1 MIFMDQIKANL
12 EKIKQEVS
20 SNVLVV
26 AVSKTKPIECINKA
40 YQTGHRDFGENK
52 IQEMTSKFN
61 ALPKDINWHMI
72 GHVQTNKVKYMAPY
86 VSLIHSLDS
95 LKLAKEISKQAIK
108 NKRVINCLLQLRI
121 SSEETKFG
129 LNENEVLEIINL
141 ENNFDGIKIVGLM
154 GMASFV
160 EDQNKIDKEFKTL
173 KVLFDKIKSSNK
185 KFEIISMG
193 MTLDYNLAIK
203 NGSNMIRIGSKIFGE
218 RNV

>member
-1 MIFMDQIKANL
+1 MDLIEKNL
-12 EKIKQEVS
+12 EKIKKQVGD
-20 SNVLVV
+20 NVLVV
-26 AVSKTKPIECINKA
+26 AVSKTKSIDCIKRA

-52 IQEMTSKFN
+52 VQEMTSKFN
-61 ALPKDINWHMI
+61 QLPKDINWHMI
-72 GHVQTNKVKYMAPY
+72 GHIQTNKVKYLAPY

-95 LKLAKEISKQAIK
+95 LRLAKEIDKQAVK
-108 NKRVINCLLQLRI
+108 NKRVIECLIQYRI

-129 LNENEVLEIINL
+129 LNENEVLEIIEL
-141 ENNFDGIKIVGLM
+141 KDNFKGIKIIGLM

-160 EDQNKIDKEFKTL
+160 DDQNIIDNEFKKL
-173 KVLFDKIKSSNK
+173 KILFDKIKLSNK
-185 KFEIISMG
+185 NFKIISMG

>member
-1 MIFMDQIKANL
+1 MDLIEKNL
-12 EKIKQEVS
+12 EEIKKQVGD
-20 SNVLVV
+20 NVLVV
-26 AVSKTKPIECINKA
+26 AVSKTKSIDCIKRA

-52 IQEMTSKFN
+52 VQEMTSKFN
-61 ALPKDINWHMI
+61 QLPKDINWHMI
-72 GHVQTNKVKYMAPY
+72 GHIQTNKVKYLAPY

-95 LKLAKEISKQAIK
+95 LRLAKEIDKQAVK
-108 NKRVINCLLQLRI
+108 NKRVIECLIQYRI

-129 LNENEVLEIINL
+129 LNENEVLEIIEL
-141 ENNFDGIKIVGLM
+141 KDNFKGIKIIGLM

-160 EDQNKIDKEFKTL
+160 DDQNIIDNEFKKL
-173 KVLFDKIKSSNK
+173 KILFDKIKLSNK
-185 KFEIISMG
+185 KFKIISMG

>member
-1 MIFMDQIKANL
+1 MNLIEKNL
-12 EKIKQEVS
+12 EKIKKQVGD
-20 SNVLVV
+20 NVLVV
-26 AVSKTKPIECINKA
+26 AVSKTKSIDCIKRA

-52 IQEMTSKFN
+52 VQEMTSKFN
-61 ALPKDINWHMI
+61 QLPKDINWHMI
-72 GHVQTNKVKYMAPY
+72 GHIQTNKVKYLAPY

-95 LKLAKEISKQAIK
+95 LRLAKEIDKQAVK
-108 NKRVINCLLQLRI
+108 NKRVIECLIQYRI

-129 LNENEVLEIINL
+129 LNENEVLEIIEL
-141 ENNFDGIKIVGLM
+141 KDNFKGIKIIGLM

-160 EDQNKIDKEFKTL
+160 DDQNIIDNEFKKL
-173 KVLFDKIKSSNK
+173 KILFDKIKLSNK
-185 KFEIISMG
+185 KFKIISMG

>member
-1 MIFMDQIKANL
+1 MDLIEKNL
-12 EKIKQEVS
+12 EKIKKQVGD
-20 SNVLVV
+20 NVLVV
-26 AVSKTKPIECINKA
+26 AVSKTKSIDCIKRA

-52 IQEMTSKFN
+52 VQEMTSKFN
-61 ALPKDINWHMI
+61 QLPKDINWHMI
-72 GHVQTNKVKYMAPY
+72 GHIQTNKVKYLAPY

-95 LKLAKEISKQAIK
+95 LRLAKEIDKQAVK
-108 NKRVINCLLQLRI
+108 NKRVIECLIQYRI

-129 LNENEVLEIINL
+129 LNENEVLEIIKL
-141 ENNFDGIKIVGLM
+141 KDNFKGIKIIGLM

-160 EDQNKIDKEFKTL
+160 DDQNIIDNEFKKL
-173 KVLFDKIKSSNK
+173 KILFDKIKLSNK
-185 KFEIISMG
+185 KFKIISMG

>member
-1 MIFMDQIKANL
+1 MDLIEKNL
-12 EKIKQEVS
+12 EKIKKQVGD
-20 SNVLVV
+20 NVLVV
-26 AVSKTKPIECINKA
+26 AVSKTKSIDLIKRA

-52 IQEMTSKFN
+52 VQEMTSKFN
-61 ALPKDINWHMI
+61 ELPKDINWHMI
-72 GHVQTNKVKYMAPY
+72 GHIQTNKVKYLAPY

-95 LKLAKEISKQAIK
+95 LRLAKEIDKQAIK
-108 NKRVINCLLQLRI
+108 NKRVIECLIQYRI

-129 LNENEVLEIINL
+129 LNENEVLEIIKL
-141 ENNFDGIKIVGLM
+141 KDNFKGIKIIGLM

-160 EDQNKIDKEFKTL
+160 DDQNIIDNEFKKL
-173 KVLFDKIKSSNK
+173 KILFDKIKLSNK
-185 KFEIISMG
+185 KFKIISMG

>member
-1 MIFMDQIKANL
+1 MDLIKKNIK
-12 EKIKQEVS
+12 KIKNEVG

-26 AVSKTKPIECINKA
+26 AVSKTKPVDCIKKA
-40 YQTGHRDFGENK
+40 YETGHRDFGENK

-61 ALPKDINWHMI
+61 DLPKDINWHMI
-72 GHVQTNKVKYMAPY
+72 GHIQTNKVKYMAPY

-95 LKLAKEISKQAIK
+95 LKLAKEINKQALK
-108 NKRVINCLLQLRI
+108 NKRIIECLIQYRI

-129 LNENEVLEIINL
+129 LNENEVLEIIKL
-141 ENNFDGIKIVGLM
+141 EKHFEGIRIIGLM

-160 EDQNKIDKEFKTL
+160 DDQKIIDKEFKTL
-173 KVLFDKIKSSNK
+173 KVLFDKIRSSNK

>member
-1 MIFMDQIKANL
+1 MNLIEKNL
-12 EKIKQEVS
+12 EKIKKQVGD
-20 SNVLVV
+20 NVLVV
-26 AVSKTKPIECINKA
+26 AVSKTKSIDCIKRA

-52 IQEMTSKFN
+52 VQEMTSKFN
-61 ALPKDINWHMI
+61 QLPKDINWHMI
-72 GHVQTNKVKYMAPY
+72 GHIQTNKVKYLAPY

-95 LKLAKEISKQAIK
+95 LRLAKEIDKQAVK
-108 NKRVINCLLQLRI
+108 NKRVIECLIQYRI

-129 LNENEVLEIINL
+129 LNENEVLEIIEL
-141 ENNFDGIKIVGLM
+141 KDNFKGIKIIGLM

-160 EDQNKIDKEFKTL
+160 DDQNIIDNEFKKL
-173 KVLFDKIKSSNK
+173 KILFDKIKLSNK
-185 KFEIISMG
+185 KFKILSMG

>member
-1 MIFMDQIKANL
+1 MNLIKKNL
-12 EKIKQEVS
+12 EKIKNEVG

-26 AVSKTKPIECINKA
+26 AVSKTKPVDCIKKA
-40 YQTGHRDFGENK
+40 YETGHRDFGENK

-61 ALPKDINWHMI
+61 DLPKDINWHMI
-72 GHVQTNKVKYMAPY
+72 GHIQTNKVKYMAPY

-95 LKLAKEISKQAIK
+95 LKLAKEVSKQAIK
-108 NKRVINCLLQLRI
+108 NGRVIDCLIQLRI
-121 SSEETKFG
+121 SAEETKFG
-129 LNENEVLEIINL
+129 LNENEVLEIIKL
-141 ENNFDGIKIVGLM
+141 ENNFKGIRIIGLM

-160 EDQNKIDKEFKTL
+160 EDQNLIDNEFKTL
-173 KVLFDKIKSSNK
+173 KVLFDKIKYSNK
-185 KFEIISMG
+185 KFNIISMG